1 MRTRRKFQ
9 KTHLTRPRKP
19 AGAKRRRQLEQ
30 RKRLIALGVDE
41 ATVDKMNTREIR
53 DMLKYPAKI
62 GK

>member
-19 AGAKRRRQLEQ
+19 AGAKRRRHLEQ
-30 RKRLIALGVDE
+30 RRRLIALGVDE
-41 ATVDKMNTREIR
+41 ATVDQMNVAEIR
-53 DMLKYPAKI
+53 EMLKYPAKI